1 MPGQQRTSLVPL
13 AAIYAALVAY
23 ASLYPFTGW
32 REPGMAIWA
41 FIFELWP
48 RWWTP
53 FDLMA
58 NLLGYLPLGAM
69 LCGALLRLGKARTPA
84 LLLSLA
90 AGSVLSATLEVL
102 QNFLPS
108 RVPSNVD
115 WALNTLGTLAGGLL
129 AVTLH
134 AFGWIGRWQAIRER
148 WFIASSSGG
157 LTLLLL
163 WPTALFFPAP
173 VPLGLGQVFDR
184 VRELASSSLVG
195 TPLEGWIEARDVLP
209 QEPLPPGLELIA
221 IAIGLLVPCLLAYAI
236 SAATWRRAVLVLGAV
251 LLGFLATTLSTAM
264 SFGPQ
269 HALAWVTAAT
279 PLGWAIGILAALVMI
294 VLPPRAAAAVG
305 LLVIVAMVALVNDAP
320 ADPYFAQSLLS
331 WEQGR
336 FIRFHGLSQWVGWLW
351 PYVALL
357 YLLVRV
363 STPDETAAKAHPK
376 HG

>member
-1 MPGQQRTSLVPL
+1 MPRQQRTSLIPL
-13 AAIYAALVAY
+13 AATYAALVAY
-23 ASLYPFTGW
+23 ASLYPFSAW
-32 REPGMAIWA
+32 RDPGMSIWA
-41 FIFELWP
+41 FVTLGWS

-53 FDLMA
+53 FDLVA
-58 NLLGYLPLGAM
+58 NLLGYLPLGAL
-69 LCGALLRLGKARTPA
+69 LCGALLRLGKERVPA
-84 LLLSLA
+84 LMLTVA
-90 AGSVLSATLEVL
+90 AGAAFSAAMEVL

-115 WALNTLGTLAGGLL
+115 WALNTLGTLAGALL
-129 AVTLH
+129 ATTLH

-184 VRELASSSLVG
+184 IRELASAGLAG
-195 TPLEGWIEARDVLP
+195 TPFEGWIEPRAVLP
-209 QEPLPPGLELIA
+209 QEALPPGLELIT

-236 SAATWRRAVLVLGAV
+236 TTPTWRRGVMVAGAV
-251 LLGFLATTLSTAM
+251 WLGVLATTLSTAM

-269 HALAWVTAAT
+269 HAFAWVTSAT
-279 PLGWAIGILAALVMI
+279 PLGWGIGTLAAFALIM
-294 VLPPRAAAAVG
+294 LPPRAAAALG
-305 LLVIVAMVALVNDAP
+305 ALVIGAMVALVNDAP
-320 ADPYFAQSLLS
+320 ADPYYAESLLS

-357 YLLVRV
+357 YLLVRAA
-363 STPDETAAKAHPK
+363 TRDETAGKARRSPA
-376 HG
+376 